1 MNRPMTKLEEELL
14 HVMYGM
20 RLIVLLE
27 NEDGFRQFRFNQEQF
42 KAVSD
47 AVAKAVGMVPDPNRE
62 HHEIGNLE
70 LSDEKIDLKH
80 FEGLADYYTK

>member
-47 AVAKAVGMVPDPNRE
+47 SVAKAVGMVPDPNRAYY
-62 HHEIGNLE
+62 EIGNIE
-70 LSDEKIDLKH
+70 LSDDKIDLKH